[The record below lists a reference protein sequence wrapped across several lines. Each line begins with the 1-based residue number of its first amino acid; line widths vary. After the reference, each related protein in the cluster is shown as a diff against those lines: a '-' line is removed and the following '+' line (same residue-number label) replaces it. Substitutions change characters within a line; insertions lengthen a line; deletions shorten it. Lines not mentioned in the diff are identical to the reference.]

1 MEPNANEKNIQIQ
14 YSLEHNNISA
24 FADKFMLDTILRN
37 LISNAIKF
45 THNNGQVTI
54 KATTSPNKQFVEC
67 TVSDKGIGMDNE
79 TLKNIFKLKTRK
91 TSAGTNNEKGT
102 GLGLILVHDFVLQNG
117 GDIHVESQKGKGS
130 SFIFTLPLAK

>member
-1 MEPNANEKNIQIQ
+1 
-14 YSLEHNNISA
+14 
-24 FADKFMLDTILRN
+24 MLDTILRN